1 MNTSTKDGG
10 YRHPVSFVGA
20 LEYKKIQY
28 LLQNIS
34 RLWPAMP
41 AGMAEVLDRTVP
53 AYRND
58 FLRDTDKVLQDCARD
73 LGVRFTFPN
82 GIVRQMVLS
91 YIDREAGFRQ
101 RHEVI
106 ESLKPFGVRVFGE
119 PFWEKAVGKAY
130 YKGRINYYSSE
141 IASLYRLSKVNLNI
155 SKYQLKTTVNQRV
168 FDCPLCDGFLITDF
182 RDDLEE
188 YLRIDKDIA
197 VYRDSE
203 DLRWK
208 IGAYLENKRA
218 RRAIV
223 ENGKEAILDRHTYPH
238 RLSKM
243 VSIVESIK
251 QTSRFEGACDAVT
264 RKSAPRN
271 FQALMERIR
280 LDVPNFKDQLHGS
293 PPSGSPIV
301 SHLIGQDV

>member
-197 VYRDSE
+197 VYRDTE
-203 DLRWK
+203 DLRRK
-208 IGAYLENKRA
+208 IGAYRKT
-218 RRAIV
+218 
-223 ENGKEAILDRHTYPH
+223 GK
-238 RLSKM
+238 RLSWIDTPILT
-243 VSIVESIK
+243 VSQRWFLSSRVSNKHPVLREPVRRLQVNQPPAISRPSWTESGWM
-251 QTSRFEGACDAVT
+251 SRIS
-264 RKSAPRN
+264 K
-271 FQALMERIR
+271 IR
-280 LDVPNFKDQLHGS
+280 
-293 PPSGSPIV
+293 
-301 SHLIGQDV
+301 